1 MRHRVNLC
9 VIALTHSFNLPGRKA
24 AGKKENEGELK
35 AAAEAGTGGER
46 EAGVE
51 MEDLAE
57 TEIET
62 GRGTRSGM
70 RRRGRRRRRRPGTR
84 TRRRTARRK
93 GFQR

>member
-1 MRHRVNLC
+1 MY
-9 VIALTHSFNLPGRKA
+9 VIALTHGLNLPGQKA

-35 AAAEAGTGGER
+35 AAAEAGTGGGR
-46 EAGVE
+46 EVGAE

-57 TEIET
+57 IEIET

-70 RRRGRRRRRRPGTR
+70 RRRGRPRRRRPGTR
-84 TRRRTARRK
+84 TRRRIARRK

>member
-1 MRHRVNLC
+1 MRRQVNLY
-9 VIALTHSFNLPGRKA
+9 VIAFTHGFNLPGQKA
-24 AGKKENEGELK
+24 AGKKENEGELR

-46 EAGVE
+46 EAGAE

-62 GRGTRSGM
+62 GRGTRSGT
-70 RRRGRRRRRRPGTR
+70 RRRGRRRKKRPGTR